1 MNFDDL
7 GLAPELL
14 ETLAEIG
21 YAEPTPIQEQ
31 AIPPL
36 LAGNDIMGRS
46 QTGTGKTA
54 AFTLPLVQ
62 QLDAEGGLQLLI
74 LTPTRELAIQVAESV
89 YRYGNKMGVRVL
101 PIYGQQDY
109 SRQIRRLKKGVNVVV
124 GTPGRTLDLMKRR
137 AMKTDEIRF
146 VVLDEADEML
156 KMGFVEDIEAIL
168 GAAQPDTRQTVLF
181 SATLS
186 TKVQKLAQ
194 QYMRDPLLIEIE
206 TQEMTVENVTQRFYM
221 VNHQDKVPALCRILE
236 VEDMQNVLVFSRTR
250 AGAAELA
257 ETLIARGYPAMA
269 IHGDLAQNERERI
282 LRRFRDGQVQ
292 ILVATDVVAR
302 GVDIADVSH
311 VINYDIPQLP
321 IEYVHRIGRTGR
333 AGRAGDAIT
342 LITSKERGRLRRIED
357 FTNKSMEKA
366 KLPTK
371 AEVLEKREDLFKA
384 QLMDHLNGFH
394 PEVEDAMLD
403 ELIEQGYTMNQV
415 AVALLQVIRSNETE
429 RPLEH
434 ISSVK
439 DALDRERKRSNGG
452 NGSDRSNGN
461 NKPRRRKRN
470 QSSHEEGMIRLRMDI
485 GRSSGIKPGDIVSGV
500 ASAAK
505 IPGKVIGAIDIF
517 QDETFVD
524 VPEDHVNDVL
534 RAMKKGRIR
543 GKSASMQRAN
553 G

>member
-7 GLAPELL
+7 GLVPELL

-21 YAEPTPIQEQ
+21 YTEPTPIQQQ

-36 LAGNDIMGRS
+36 LAGNDVMGRS

-89 YRYGNKMGVRVL
+89 YRYGNQLGVRVL
-101 PIYGQQDY
+101 PVYGQQPYD
-109 SRQIRRLKKGVNVVV
+109 RQIRRLKKGVNVVV
-124 GTPGRTLDLMKRR
+124 GTPGRTLDLIKRR
-137 AMKTDEIRF
+137 AMKLDEIRF

-168 GAAQPDTRQTVLF
+168 GAAQPETRQTVLF

-186 TKVQKLAQ
+186 TTVQKLAQ
-194 QYMRDPLLIEIE
+194 QFMHNPLLIEIE
-206 TQEMTVENVTQRFYM
+206 TQEMTVENITQRFYM
-221 VNHQDKVPALCRILE
+221 VNDQDKVPALCRILE

-342 LITSKERGRLRRIED
+342 LITSKERRRLRRIED
-357 FTNKSMEKA
+357 FTKKRIEKA
-366 KLPTK
+366 QLPTRD
-371 AEVLEKREDLFKA
+371 EVLEKRASLFKA
-384 QLMDHLNGFH
+384 QLMEHLNHFH
-394 PEVEDAMLD
+394 PDVEDSMLD

-434 ISSVK
+434 IGDVK
-439 DALDRERKRSNGG
+439 DASKRERRERR
-452 NGSDRSNGN
+452 DRSDGN
-461 NKPRRRKRN
+461 SKPRRRKRN
-470 QSSHEEGMIRLRMDI
+470 QSSHEEGMIRLRMGI
-485 GRSSGIKPGDIVSGV
+485 GRSSGIKPGDIVSRV
-500 ASAAK
+500 ASAAN

>member
-1 MNFDDL
+1 MNFEDL
-7 GLAPELL
+7 GLVPELL

-21 YAEPTPIQEQ
+21 YAEPTPIQQQ

-36 LAGNDIMGRS
+36 LAGNDVMGRS

-62 QLDAEGGLQLLI
+62 QLDAEGDLQLLI

-89 YRYGNKMGVRVL
+89 YRYGNKLGVRVL
-101 PIYGQQDY
+101 PIYGQQSYD
-109 SRQIRRLKKGVNVVV
+109 RQIRRLKKGVNVVV
-124 GTPGRTLDLMKRR
+124 GTPGRTLDLLKRR
-137 AMKTDEIRF
+137 ALKMDEIRF

-156 KMGFVEDIEAIL
+156 KMGFVEDLEAIL
-168 GAAQPDTRQTVLF
+168 GAAQPETRQTVLF

-186 TKVQKLAQ
+186 TTVQKLAQ
-194 QYMRDPLLIEIE
+194 QYMRDPLVIEIE

-333 AGRAGDAIT
+333 AGRAGKAIT
-342 LITSKERGRLRRIED
+342 LITAKERRHLRRIED
-357 FTNKSMEKA
+357 FTRKSIEKA
-366 KLPTK
+366 KLPTR
-371 AEVLEKREDLFKA
+371 AEVLDKRAGQFKA
-384 QLMDHLNGFH
+384 QLMDHLNHFH
-394 PEVEDAMLD
+394 PDVEDSMLD

-429 RPLEH
+429 RPLED
-434 ISSVK
+434 IGDVK
-439 DALDRERKRSNGG
+439 DAQGRERRDRS
-452 NGSDRSNGN
+452 NGSDRSDGN
-461 NKPRRRKRN
+461 RKPRRRKRN
-470 QSSHEEGMIRLRMDI
+470 VSSHEEGMIRLRMDI
-485 GRSSGIKPGDIVSGV
+485 GRSSGIKPGDIVSRV
-500 ASAAK
+500 ASAGK